1 MDNVDNR
8 KSLSKD
14 KVIQL
19 KSSQSFNESSLMT
32 LPFVSLKRKK
42 VTKIERKWMRGKEE
56 VGLTVVGTEENGCP
70 TIYELDVLMAL
81 FKILAHNMD
90 NKIEINTVVSNEKN
104 NDISLNT
111 THKIVNMP
119 KVINFTYRGLAK
131 EMGLKG
137 FGKATKSRLEK
148 SIECLTEC
156 TIYSSFSIRDAEA
169 GEYVADFKGKK
180 SSRILTNY
188 RSYEINNYRK
198 SGKKLLNP
206 EEILEQQSVEI
217 DDFFF
222 TNMCNNYFKLYD
234 YDKYKKLTKSI
245 AKKLLLILTQWSHGY
260 EKYIS
265 FQVLYDYIG
274 IDYKEKDYYK
284 YQVKYAID
292 ELVAIDFIK
301 AYEMRGDGVNFI
313 FNTTAK
319 IKAKNLYK
327 YTTEIEII
335 TRLREIGVSYDDI
348 IKYCCDESMP
358 YISALLRYTDYRLEL
373 GNIDDPLKFVSAG
386 LPLNRYN
393 IEDYMTKI

>member
-119 KVINFTYRGLAK
+119 KIINFTYRGLAK

-137 FGKATKSRLEK
+137 FGKATKVRLEK

-292 ELVAIDFIK
+292 ELVSIDFIK
-301 AYEMRGDGVNFI
+301 AYEMRDDGVNFI